1 MDRSQSYRPDKP
13 PGCRRVKRP
22 PVGFASP
29 HPVFPPLTSNCRA
42 STEITQRF
50 QQNA

>member
-29 HPVFPPLTSNCRA
+29 HPFSHRSHRIAGHPPR
-42 STEITQRF
+42 
-50 QQNA
+50 